1 MVSATPHL
9 ATPLLKIG
17 ELAKRTGKTVRA
29 LHFYEEKGILSP
41 ASRSD
46 GGFRLY
52 SLESARRV
60 ELIDKL
66 QSIGMTL
73 PEIQSALSR
82 FENSETGRSAAQS
95 FRMELIRRR
104 KELDEEID
112 KLTRLRREFS
122 ETVDYL
128 AYCAHSCVKEAGTSK
143 CDRCGHA
150 ESEGSP
156 PSLLSGLY
164 G

>member
-1 MVSATPHL
+1 MAWAASHNEKS
-9 ATPLLKIG
+9 LLKIG
-17 ELAKRTGKTVRA
+17 ELAKLTGKTVRA
-29 LHFYEEKGILSP
+29 PHFYEEKGILSP

-52 SLESARRV
+52 STESARRV
-60 ELIDKL
+60 ELIDKF

-73 PEIQSALSR
+73 PQIQTALSR

-95 FRMELIRRR
+95 FRRELIQRR
-104 KELDEEID
+104 KELDEEIE

-128 AYCAHSCVKEAGTSK
+128 AYCAHSCVKETGPSN
-143 CDRCGHA
+143 CDHCGHA
-150 ESEGSP
+150 ESEGGRP
-156 PSLLSGLY
+156 TLLSGLY